1 MPTTP
6 DEPRLPATG
15 EPAPPTQGGPLWLPG
30 EWVDMPEERPVA
42 GVAQPGPA
50 PHAAPQD
57 PTSWDPA
64 PVSPRGPT
72 PWATPAASGSQN
84 SRAVIGAVLGGLAAV
99 GVIAAWSGM
108 GFVPLLGVV
117 GLGIAGI
124 VLSSTAL
131 VSARRGLATN
141 RGLAVT
147 GLVLSIVGVLG
158 VVALY
163 AYVIMLVAAVVSTS

>member
-15 EPAPPTQGGPLWLPG
+15 ELSPPAQGGPLSLPD
-30 EWVDMPEERPVA
+30 EWVGMPARPPATGAA
-42 GVAQPGPA
+42 GPGPHAGAADLA
-50 PHAAPQD
+50 PWVAAAP
-57 PTSWDPA
+57 
-64 PVSPRGPT
+64 
-72 PWATPAASGSQN
+72 ASGSQN
-84 SRAVIGAVLGGLAAV
+84 SRAVIGVVLGGLAAV
-99 GVIAAWSGM
+99 GVIAAWSGL

-124 VLSSTAL
+124 VLSSMAL